1 MPAGGIRPAL
11 KSRSSAAL
19 AMRSLRTAL
28 LLVLLSVLL
37 LPTPLPAA
45 SADEAEIRIG
55 RTYAQQLEAQYR
67 LLADRDVVERVRR
80 IGRLVAEI
88 SDRPALPWTFNVIEW
103 KEPNAVALPGG
114 FVYVTSSMLA
124 FVRSDHELAAVLAHE
139 IAHTA
144 RRHQMAMIRRS
155 NQAAFWTIV
164 VAVLTRD
171 PAIAQGAQ
179 LVSYGLLS
187 GYTREMEREADLL
200 GLAYLTRTPYTP
212 VAALTV
218 MEHLLREERYRP
230 RADPGDLRDH
240 PKTEERV
247 AYIEAELRRRGIP
260 LVRRPAANFLRVTT
274 RTVTEG
280 GRQVAELAVND
291 TVILRLPDPSRIAAM
306 AAALDRFFDRD
317 PDPGEVGVIRLGQVY
332 EIVGGRTTLLIVT
345 PADGAFLGTSVAEAA
360 AVIESR
366 LRWAIERDR
375 RHRQFNG

>member
-1 MPAGGIRPAL
+1 MRRVFL
-11 KSRSSAAL
+11 L
-19 AMRSLRTAL
+19 AVATT
-28 LLVLLSVLL
+28 LLVPAS
-37 LPTPLPAA
+37 LPAA

-67 LLADRDVVERVRR
+67 LVTDRDTVERVRR
-80 IGRLVAEI
+80 IGRLIAEV
-88 SDRPALPWTFNVIEW
+88 SDRPALPWTFKVVEL

-114 FVYVTSSMLA
+114 FVYVTSGMLT

-155 NQAAFWTIV
+155 NQAAFWTLV
-164 VAVLTRD
+164 VALLTRD
-171 PAIAQGAQ
+171 PAIAQGVQ
-179 LVSYGLLS
+179 LIGYGLLS

-200 GLAYLTRTPYTP
+200 GLAYLTRTAYTP

-218 MEHLLREERYRP
+218 MERLLREERYRP
-230 RADPGDLRDH
+230 RVDAGDLRDH

-247 AYIEAELRRRGIP
+247 AYIEADLRRRGIP

-274 RTVTEG
+274 RTAAEG
-280 GRQVAELAVND
+280 GRQIAELAVND
-291 TVILRLPDPSRIAAM
+291 TVIIRLPDPPRIAAM

-317 PDPGEVGVIRLGQVY
+317 PDPGEVSVIRLGQIY
-332 EIVGGRTTLLIVT
+332 EIVGGGTTLLTVT
-345 PADGAFLGTSVAEAA
+345 PADGAFLGTSAGEAA

-366 LRWAIERDR
+366 LRWAIEQDR